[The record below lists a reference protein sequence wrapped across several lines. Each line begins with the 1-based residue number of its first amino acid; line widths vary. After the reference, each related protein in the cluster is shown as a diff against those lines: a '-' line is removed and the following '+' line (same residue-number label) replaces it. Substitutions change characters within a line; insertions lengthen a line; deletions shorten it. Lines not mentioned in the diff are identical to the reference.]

1 MSNVTFEPI
10 TLERVLAR
18 DNLYK
23 ALRQVERNKGAPGVD
38 GMPTD
43 QLRTFIKSHPRSLSQ
58 SVKDGTYR
66 PSPIK
71 RVYIPKDNGEERP
84 LGIPIVKDR
93 LLQQAIAQVLSEEWE
108 KIFCDMSYGF
118 RPNRDCRQAVRKAM
132 NYINDGYE
140 WVVDLDLRKFF
151 DTVNHSKL
159 IQLLSD
165 RIEDGRVVSLI
176 HKFLRAPISE
186 NGKVGPKNTQGL
198 SQGGCC
204 SPVLANIMLHE
215 LDMKIESRGLKAV
228 RYADDCVVFTRS
240 KKAAER
246 ALAWITKFV
255 ETKLFLKVNQS
266 KTKILKVG
274 DPEVQFLGFSFTTRV
289 SKAKKEK
296 FPKCQFFPVVHHKK
310 RHKLKEELKT
320 ILDRKAPG
328 GIEKAKRKLKLKLR
342 GWYQYFR
349 RAVPKKWIREM
360 DEWMRRRIRCLL
372 WKQWKKPQKRYQEI
386 SRRVKNPPP
395 IGMFAYS
402 SNRWWTMARTPLV
415 HKALSIDELTKEGWW
430 TLGLCYAWCG
440 DI

>member
-1 MSNVTFEPI
+1 MSSVTFEPI

-18 DNLYK
+18 ENLQR
-23 ALRQVERNKGAPGVD
+23 ALLQVERNKGSPGVD

-43 QLRTFIKSHPRSLSQ
+43 MLREFIKSHPRSLSQ
-58 SVKDGTYR
+58 SILDGTYR

-71 RVYIPKDNGEERP
+71 RVYIPKDNGEKRP
-84 LGIPIVKDR
+84 LGIPTVIDR
-93 LLQQAIAQVLSEEWE
+93 FVQQAIAQVLSEEWE

-118 RPNRDCRQAVRKAM
+118 RPGRDCRKAVRKAM
-132 NYINDGYE
+132 DYVNDGYV

-198 SQGGCC
+198 SQGGCS
-204 SPVLANIMLHE
+204 SPILANIVLHE

-228 RYADDCVVFTRS
+228 RYADDCMVFTKSR
-240 KKAAER
+240 KAAER

-255 ETKLFLKVNQS
+255 EAKLFLKVNQS

-274 DPEVQFLGFSFTTRV
+274 DPEVQFLGFSFTRTV
-289 SKAKKEK
+289 SKAKRAK
-296 FPKCQFFPVVHHKK
+296 FPNVRYFPTVHRKK
-310 RHKLKEELKT
+310 RLKLKKELRE

-328 GIEKAKRKLKLKLR
+328 GIETVKRKLMLKLR

-349 RAVPKKWIREM
+349 RAVPKTWIQEM
-360 DEWMRRRIRCLL
+360 DEWLRRRIRALL
-372 WKQWKKPQKRYQEI
+372 WRQWKTPQRRLREI
-386 SRRVKNPPP
+386 SRRMDNPPP
-395 IGMFAYS
+395 PGIFAYS
-402 SNRWWTMARTPLV
+402 SRRYWAMAKTPVV
-415 HKALSIDELTKEGWW
+415 HRALNNDELIKEGWW
-430 TLGLCYAWCG
+430 SLTFCYMWCG